1 MDSYLSNRKQCVK
14 IGSVCSLFSK
24 IFINDIFCFISK
36 SSLYNYADDTTL
48 SYSDTDINSLTNVL
62 EEKSKVLITWFNDIQ
77 MQANPDKFQATAV
90 DTKTLIYFF

>member
-1 MDSYLSNRKQCVK
+1 MCFSEINKSN
-14 IGSVCSLFSK
+14 
-24 IFINDIFCFISK
+24 
-36 SSLYNYADDTTL
+36 LYNYADDTTL

-62 EEKSKVLITWFNDIQ
+62 EEKSKVLITWFNDNQ